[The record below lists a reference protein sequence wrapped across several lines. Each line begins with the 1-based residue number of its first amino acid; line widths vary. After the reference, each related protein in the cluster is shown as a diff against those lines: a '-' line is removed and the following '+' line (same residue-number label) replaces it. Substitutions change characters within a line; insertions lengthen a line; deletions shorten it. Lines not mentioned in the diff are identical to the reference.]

1 MYNFSYSVDGHNF
14 IEVYQMNCSLL
25 STEVVGGFTG
35 VTLGM
40 FAQGQ
45 KADGYATFD
54 FFDYEEK

>member
-1 MYNFSYSVDGHNF
+1 
-14 IEVYQMNCSLL
+14 MNCSLL